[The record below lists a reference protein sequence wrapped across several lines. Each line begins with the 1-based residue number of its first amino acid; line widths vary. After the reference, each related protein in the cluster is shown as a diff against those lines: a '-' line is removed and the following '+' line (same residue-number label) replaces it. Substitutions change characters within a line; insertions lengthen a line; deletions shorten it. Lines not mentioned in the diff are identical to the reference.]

1 MIKAKKQD
9 ISRTKVLIV
18 DDHQIVRDGIKR
30 ILDDENDIELI
41 GSVGSGKE
49 ALEFIKSN
57 QPKIVIADLSMPD
70 MSGIELTERITKLFP
85 EIKVLILSMFNN
97 EEYIVSAIQ
106 AGAKGYLPK
115 QDSTTEILLEA
126 IRTIANG
133 EEFYSPSIS
142 KIVLKSYIKNVK
154 NTSVGDAAKKHQLTA
169 REKEILKL
177 YVEGFTNNEIAEKLN
192 LSVFTVKT
200 HKNNIMQ
207 KYSFKSTVE
216 MIKFAL
222 RNNIVEW

>member
-1 MIKAKKQD
+1 ME
-9 ISRTKVLIV
+9 RTRVLIV

-30 ILDDENDIELI
+30 ILDDESDIELI
-41 GSVGSGKE
+41 GSLGSGKE
-49 ALEFIKSN
+49 ALNFVKCN
-57 QPKIVIADLSMPD
+57 QPDIVIADLSMPN
-70 MSGIELTERITKLFP
+70 MSGIELTEQLTSLYP

-97 EEYIVSAIQ
+97 EEYIKSAIQ

-133 EEFYSPSIS
+133 DEYYSPSIS
-142 KIVLKSYIKNVK
+142 KIVMKSFVNNVK
-154 NTSVGDAAKKHQLTA
+154 SANIGDIVKKQQLTS

-177 YVEGFTNNEIAEKLN
+177 YVEGYTNSEIAEKLN
-192 LSVFTVKT
+192 LSVYTIKT

-207 KYSFKSTVE
+207 KYNFKSTVE

-222 RNNIVEW
+222 RNNIVEL

>member
-1 MIKAKKQD
+1 MSI
-9 ISRTKVLIV
+9 IRVLIV

-30 ILDDENDIELI
+30 ILKDEDDIELT

-49 ALEFIKSN
+49 ALDFIKRN
-57 QPKIVIADLSMPD
+57 QPNIVITDLSMPN
-70 MSGIELTERITKLFP
+70 MSGIELTEQLNKLYP
-85 EIKVLILSMFNN
+85 EIKVLILSMLNN
-97 EEYIVSAIQ
+97 EGYIVSAIQ

-126 IRTIANG
+126 IRTISG
-133 EEFYSPSIS
+133 GGEFYSPSIS
-142 KIVLKSYIKNVK
+142 KIVLESFVNNVK
-154 NTSVGDAAKKHQLTA
+154 STHVGDIAKKHQLTS

-177 YVEGFTNNEIAEKLN
+177 YVEGCTNSEISEKLN
-192 LSVFTVKT
+192 LSVFTIKT

-207 KYSFKSTVE
+207 KYNFKSTVE

>member
-1 MIKAKKQD
+1 MSKIR
-9 ISRTKVLIV
+9 ILIV

-30 ILDDENDIELI
+30 ILKDEDDIELI

-49 ALEFIKSN
+49 ALDFMKCN
-57 QPKIVIADLSMPD
+57 QPDILITDLSMPN
-70 MSGIELTERITKLFP
+70 MSGIELTEKLIKFYP
-85 EIKVLILSMFNN
+85 DIKVLILSMFNN

-126 IRTIANG
+126 IRTISNG
-133 EEFYSPSIS
+133 DEYYSPSIS
-142 KIVLKSYIKNVK
+142 KIVLKSFIKNAK
-154 NTSVGDAAKKHQLTA
+154 NLSIGDAAKKHQLTS

-177 YVEGFTNNEIAEKLN
+177 YVEGCTNNEIAEKLN
-192 LSVFTVKT
+192 LSVFTIKT

-207 KYSFKSTVE
+207 KYNFKSTVE

>member
-1 MIKAKKQD
+1 MSKI
-9 ISRTKVLIV
+9 RVLIV

-30 ILDDENDIELI
+30 LLKDEDDIELI

-49 ALEFIKSN
+49 VLDFIKCN
-57 QPKIVIADLSMPD
+57 QPDILITDLSMPN
-70 MSGIELTERITKLFP
+70 MSGIELTSRLMKLSP
-85 EIKVLILSMFNN
+85 DIKVLILSMFNN

-126 IRTIANG
+126 IRTISNG
-133 EEFYSPSIS
+133 DEFYSPSIS
-142 KIVLKSYIKNVK
+142 KIVLNSFINKVK
-154 NTSVGDAAKKHQLTA
+154 NANVGDVSKKHQLTS
-169 REKEILKL
+169 REMEILKL
-177 YVEGFTNNEIAEKLN
+177 YVEGCTNNEIAEKLN
-192 LSVFTVKT
+192 LSVFTIKT

-207 KYSFKSTVE
+207 KYNFKSTVE

>member
-1 MIKAKKQD
+1 MSKI
-9 ISRTKVLIV
+9 RVLIV

-30 ILDDENDIELI
+30 LLKDEDDIELL
-41 GSVGSGKE
+41 GSVGSGQE
-49 ALEFIKSN
+49 ALDFIKCN
-57 QPKIVIADLSMPD
+57 QPDILITDLSMPN
-70 MSGIELTERITKLFP
+70 MSGIELTVRLIKLSTD
-85 EIKVLILSMFNN
+85 IKVLILSMFNN

-126 IRTIANG
+126 IRTISNG
-133 EEFYSPSIS
+133 DEFYSPSIS
-142 KIVLKSYIKNVK
+142 KIVLKSFIKNVK
-154 NTSVGDAAKKHQLTA
+154 NTSVGDVSKKHQLTS

-177 YVEGFTNNEIAEKLN
+177 YVEGCTNNEIAEKLN
-192 LSVFTVKT
+192 LSVFTIKT

>member
-1 MIKAKKQD
+1 MNKI
-9 ISRTKVLIV
+9 KVLIV

-30 ILDDENDIELI
+30 IIKDEDTIELI
-41 GSVGSGKE
+41 GSVGSGNE
-49 ALEFIKSN
+49 ALDFISN
-57 QPKIVIADLSMPD
+57 NKPDIVITDLSMPN
-70 MSGIELTERITKLFP
+70 MSGIMLTEKINKSYP
-85 EIKVLILSMFNN
+85 DIKVLILSMYNN
-97 EEYIVSAIQ
+97 EEYVVSAIQ

-115 QDSTTEILLEA
+115 QDSTTDILLEA
-126 IRTIANG
+126 ISKIAEG
-133 EEFYSPSIS
+133 DEFYSPSIS
-142 KIVLKSYIKNVK
+142 KKVIKSYINNAKN
-154 NTSVGDAAKKHQLTA
+154 SGIGDIAKKYQLTS

-192 LSVFTVKT
+192 LSVFTIKT

-207 KYSFKSTVE
+207 KYNFKSNVQ

>member
-1 MIKAKKQD
+1 MNKI
-9 ISRTKVLIV
+9 KVLIV

-30 ILDDENDIELI
+30 IIKDEDTIELI

-49 ALEFIKSN
+49 ALDFINNNK
-57 QPKIVIADLSMPD
+57 PDIVITDLSMPN
-70 MSGIELTERITKLFP
+70 MSGIMLTEKLNKSFP
-85 EIKVLILSMFNN
+85 DIKVLILSMYNN
-97 EEYIVSAIQ
+97 EEYVVSAIQ

-115 QDSTTEILLEA
+115 QDSTTDILLEA
-126 IRTIANG
+126 ISKIAEG
-133 EEFYSPSIS
+133 DEFYSPSIS
-142 KIVLKSYIKNVK
+142 KKVIKSYINNAKN
-154 NTSVGDAAKKHQLTA
+154 SGIGDIAKKYQLTS

-192 LSVFTVKT
+192 LSVFTIKT

-207 KYSFKSTVE
+207 KYNFKSNVQ

>member
-1 MIKAKKQD
+1 MA
-9 ISRTKVLIV
+9 RTRILIV
-18 DDHQIVRDGIKR
+18 DDHQIVRDGIRR

-41 GSVGSGKE
+41 GSIGSGKE
-49 ALEFIKSN
+49 ALGFIKCN
-57 QPKIVIADLSMPD
+57 QPDIVIADLSMPN
-70 MSGIELTERITKLFP
+70 MTGIELTEKLTSLYP
-85 EIKVLILSMFNN
+85 DIKVLILSMFNN
-97 EEYIVSAIQ
+97 EEYIKSAIQ

-142 KIVLKSYIKNVK
+142 KLVMKSFVHNVK
-154 NTSVGDAAKKHQLTA
+154 SANASDIAKKQQLTT

-177 YVEGFTNNEIAEKLN
+177 YVEGYTNNEIAEKLN
-192 LSVFTVKT
+192 LSVYTIKT

-207 KYSFKSTVE
+207 KYNFKSTVE

>member
-1 MIKAKKQD
+1 MDKI
-9 ISRTKVLIV
+9 KVLLV

-30 ILDDENDIELI
+30 ILKDESDIELI
-41 GSVGSGKE
+41 GSVSSGKE
-49 ALEFIKSN
+49 ALDFVKCT
-57 QPKIVIADLSMPD
+57 PPDVVIADLSMPN
-70 MSGIELTERITKLFP
+70 MSGIELTERLKGLYPSIN
-85 EIKVLILSMFNN
+85 VLILSMFNN

-126 IRTIANG
+126 IRTIASG
-133 EEFYSPSIS
+133 DEFYSPSIS
-142 KIVLKSYIKNVK
+142 KIVIKSFVNSVK
-154 NTSVGDAAKKHQLTA
+154 NTSVSDIAKKQQLTS

-177 YVEGFTNNEIAEKLN
+177 YVEGYTNNEIADKLS
-192 LSVFTVKT
+192 LSVFTIKT

-207 KYSFKSTVE
+207 KYNFKSTVE

-222 RNNIVEW
+222 RNNIIEW

>member
-1 MIKAKKQD
+1 MEKI
-9 ISRTKVLIV
+9 KVLLV

-30 ILDDENDIELI
+30 LLKDESDIELI
-41 GSVGSGKE
+41 GSVSSGKE
-49 ALEFIKSN
+49 ALDYVKSTPPN
-57 QPKIVIADLSMPD
+57 VVIADLSMPN
-70 MSGIELTERITKLFP
+70 MSGIELTIRLRELNPAIS
-85 EIKVLILSMFNN
+85 VLILSMFNN

-106 AGAKGYLPK
+106 ARAKGYLPK

-126 IRTIANG
+126 IRTIAKG
-133 EEFYSPSIS
+133 DEFYSPSIA
-142 KIVLKSYIKNVK
+142 KIVIRSLVNSAR
-154 NTSVGDAAKKHQLTA
+154 NTSISDIAKKQQLTF

-177 YVEGFTNNEIAEKLN
+177 YVEGFTNTEIAEKLN
-192 LSVFTVKT
+192 LSVFTIKT

>member
-1 MIKAKKQD
+1 MG
-9 ISRTKVLIV
+9 RTRVLIV
-18 DDHQIVRDGIKR
+18 DDHQIVRDGITR
-30 ILDDENDIELI
+30 ILTDEKDIELI

-49 ALEFIKSN
+49 ALDFIKST
-57 QPKIVIADLSMPD
+57 PPDIVIADLSMPN
-70 MSGIELTERITKLFP
+70 MSGIELTERLSAINRD
-85 EIKVLILSMFNN
+85 IKVLILSMFNN

-106 AGAKGYLPK
+106 SGAKGYLPK
-115 QDSTTEILLEA
+115 QDSTTAILLEA

-142 KIVLKSYIKNVK
+142 KIVMKSFINNIKS
-154 NTSVGDAAKKHQLTA
+154 TSVSDIAKKHQLTS

-177 YVEGFTNNEIAEKLN
+177 YVEGYTNNEIAEKLN

>member
-1 MIKAKKQD
+1 MEKI
-9 ISRTKVLIV
+9 KVLIV
-18 DDHQIVRDGIKR
+18 DDHQIVRDGINR
-30 ILDDENDIELI
+30 ILADEEDIILI

-49 ALEFIKSN
+49 ALDFIKHSK
-57 QPKIVIADLSMPD
+57 PHIVIADLSMPN
-70 MSGIELTERITKLFP
+70 MTGIELTEKLRAQYHD
-85 EIKVLILSMFNN
+85 IKVLILSMFNN

-115 QDSTTEILLEA
+115 QDSTTQILLDA
-126 IRTIANG
+126 IRAIAGG

-142 KIVLKSYIKNVK
+142 RIVMKGFVNKIKNTGVHEI
-154 NTSVGDAAKKHQLTA
+154 AKRHQLTA
-169 REKEILKL
+169 REKEVLKL
-177 YVEGFTNNEIAEKLN
+177 YVEGFTNNEIAKELN

-207 KYSFKSTVE
+207 KYNFKSTIE

-222 RNNIVEW
+222 RNNMIEW

>member
-1 MIKAKKQD
+1 MSKIR
-9 ISRTKVLIV
+9 ILIV

-30 ILDDENDIELI
+30 LLKDEDDIELI
-41 GSVGSGKE
+41 GSVSSGRE
-49 ALEFIKSN
+49 ALDFIKCK
-57 QPKIVIADLSMPD
+57 QPDILITDLSMPN
-70 MSGIELTERITKLFP
+70 MSGIELTEKLISLCP
-85 EIKVLILSMFNN
+85 GVKVLILSMFNN
-97 EEYIVSAIQ
+97 EEYIVGAIQ

-126 IRTIANG
+126 IRSISNG
-133 EEFYSPSIS
+133 DEFYSPSIS
-142 KIVLKSYIKNVK
+142 KIVFKGFINKVK
-154 NTSVGDAAKKHQLTA
+154 HTSVSDAVKKQQLTS

-177 YVEGFTNNEIAEKLN
+177 YVEGYTNSEIAEKLN
-192 LSVFTVKT
+192 LSVFTIKT

-207 KYSFKSTVE
+207 KYNFKSTVE

>member
-1 MIKAKKQD
+1 MG
-9 ISRTKVLIV
+9 RTRVLIV
-18 DDHQIVRDGIKR
+18 DDHQIVRDGITR
-30 ILDDENDIELI
+30 ILTDEKDIELI

-49 ALEFIKSN
+49 ALDFIKST
-57 QPKIVIADLSMPD
+57 PPDIVIADLSMPN
-70 MSGIELTERITKLFP
+70 MSGIELTERLSAINRD
-85 EIKVLILSMFNN
+85 IKVLILSMFNN

-106 AGAKGYLPK
+106 SGAKGYLPK
-115 QDSTTEILLEA
+115 QDSTTAILLEA

-133 EEFYSPSIS
+133 EEFYSTSIS
-142 KIVLKSYIKNVK
+142 KIVMKSFINNIKS
-154 NTSVGDAAKKHQLTA
+154 TSVSDIAKKHQLTS

-177 YVEGFTNNEIAEKLN
+177 YVEGYTNNEIAEKLN

>member
-1 MIKAKKQD
+1 MSKTRI
-9 ISRTKVLIV
+9 LIV
-18 DDHQIVRDGIKR
+18 DDHQIVRDGIQR
-30 ILDDENDIELI
+30 ILNDEHDIELI
-41 GSVGSGKE
+41 GSVSSGKE
-49 ALEFIKSN
+49 ALAFIKCT
-57 QPKIVIADLSMPD
+57 QLDMVIADLSMPN
-70 MSGIELTERITKLFP
+70 MSGIELTETISKLYP
-85 EIKVLILSMFNN
+85 QIKVLILSMFNN

-126 IRTIANG
+126 IRTIASG
-133 EEFYSPSIS
+133 DEFFSPSIS
-142 KIVLKSYIKNVK
+142 RIVLKSFVNNAKNSGVAE
-154 NTSVGDAAKKHQLTA
+154 VAKKHQLTS

-177 YVEGFTNNEIAEKLN
+177 YVEGCTNNEIAEKLN
-192 LSVFTVKT
+192 LSIFTVKT

-207 KYSFKSTVE
+207 KYNFKSTVE

>member
-1 MIKAKKQD
+1 
-9 ISRTKVLIV
+9 
-18 DDHQIVRDGIKR
+18 
-30 ILDDENDIELI
+30 
-41 GSVGSGKE
+41 
-49 ALEFIKSN
+49 
-57 QPKIVIADLSMPD
+57 
-70 MSGIELTERITKLFP
+70 
-85 EIKVLILSMFNN
+85 IKVLILSMFNN

-126 IRTIANG
+126 IRTISNG
-133 EEFYSPSIS
+133 DEYYSPSIS
-142 KIVLKSYIKNVK
+142 KIVLKSFIKNAK
-154 NTSVGDAAKKHQLTA
+154 NLSIGDAAKKHQLTS

-177 YVEGFTNNEIAEKLN
+177 YVEGCTNNEIAEKLN
-192 LSVFTVKT
+192 LSVFTIKT

-207 KYSFKSTVE
+207 KYNFKSTVE

>member
-1 MIKAKKQD
+1 MGK
-9 ISRTKVLIV
+9 TGVLVV
-18 DDHQIVRDGIKR
+18 DDHQIVRDGIMR
-30 ILDDENDIELI
+30 ILKDEDDIELT

-49 ALEFIKSN
+49 ALDFIKCS
-57 QPKIVIADLSMPD
+57 QPDIVITDLSMPD
-70 MSGIELTERITKLFP
+70 MSGIELTAILAKHYP
-85 EIKVLILSMFNN
+85 EIKVLVLSMLNN
-97 EEYIVSAIQ
+97 EGYIVSAIQ

-126 IRTIANG
+126 IRTIAKGNG
-133 EEFYSPSIS
+133 YYSPSIS
-142 KIVLKSYIKNVK
+142 KIVLESFVNNAKS
-154 NTSVGDAAKKHQLTA
+154 THVGDVVRKHQLTS

-177 YVEGFTNNEIAEKLN
+177 YVEGCTNNEISEKLN

-207 KYSFKSTVE
+207 KYNFKSTVE

>member
-1 MIKAKKQD
+1 MTKAKNQG
-9 ISRTKVLIV
+9 ISRTRVLIV

-30 ILDDENDIELI
+30 ILTDENDIELI

-49 ALEFIKSN
+49 ALAFIKCT
-57 QPKIVIADLSMPD
+57 QPDIVIADLSMPN
-70 MSGIELTERITKLFP
+70 MSGIELTEKLTNLYP
-85 EIKVLILSMFNN
+85 KVRVLILSMFNN

-126 IRTIANG
+126 IRTISNG

-142 KIVLKSYIKNVK
+142 KIVLKSFINNAKSS
-154 NTSVGDAAKKHQLTA
+154 SVGDIAKKHQLTS

-177 YVEGFTNNEIAEKLN
+177 YVEGCTNNEIAEKLN
-192 LSVFTVKT
+192 LSVFTIKT

-207 KYSFKSTVE
+207 KYNFKSTVE

>member
-1 MIKAKKQD
+1 MKKSK
-9 ISRTKVLIV
+9 ILIV
-18 DDHQIVRDGIKR
+18 DDHHIVRDGIMR
-30 ILDDENDIELI
+30 ILTDEEDIELI
-41 GSVGSGKE
+41 GSLSSGKE
-49 ALEFIKSN
+49 ALDFMKCTL
-57 QPKIVIADLSMPD
+57 PDIVIADLSMPN
-70 MSGIELTERITKLFP
+70 MSGIEFTERVTKLFP
-85 EIKVLILSMFNN
+85 NVKVLILSMFNN

-126 IRTIANG
+126 IRTIAND

-142 KIVLKSYIKNVK
+142 KIVMKSFLNNIKNS
-154 NTSVGDAAKKHQLTA
+154 SVSDVAKKHQLTS

-177 YVEGFTNNEIAEKLN
+177 YVEGYTNNEIAEKLN
-192 LSVFTVKT
+192 LSIYTVKT

-207 KYSFKSTVE
+207 KYNFKSTVE

>member
-1 MIKAKKQD
+1 MEKI
-9 ISRTKVLIV
+9 KVLLV

-30 ILDDENDIELI
+30 ILKDESDIELI
-41 GSVGSGKE
+41 GSVSSGKE
-49 ALEFIKSN
+49 ALDFTRCTEPN
-57 QPKIVIADLSMPD
+57 LVIADLSMPN
-70 MSGIELTERITKLFP
+70 MSGIELTKKLTATYP
-85 EIKVLILSMFNN
+85 EIKVLILSMFND

-115 QDSTTEILLEA
+115 QDSTTDVLLEA
-126 IRTIANG
+126 IRTIAG
-133 EEFYSPSIS
+133 GDEFYSQSIS
-142 KIVLKSYIKNVK
+142 KIVLKSFIKNVK
-154 NTSVGDAAKKHQLTA
+154 NTNVGDVAKKHQLTS

-192 LSVFTVKT
+192 LSVYTIKT

-207 KYSFKSTVE
+207 KYNFKSTVE

>member
-1 MIKAKKQD
+1 MGKT
-9 ISRTKVLIV
+9 RVLIV
-18 DDHQIVRDGIKR
+18 DDHQIVRDGITR
-30 ILDDENDIELI
+30 ILTDEKDIELI

-49 ALEFIKSN
+49 ALDFIKSAT
-57 QPKIVIADLSMPD
+57 PDIVIADLSMPN
-70 MSGIELTERITKLFP
+70 MSGIELTERLNAINLN
-85 EIKVLILSMFNN
+85 IKVLILSMFNN
-97 EEYIVSAIQ
+97 EEYIISAIQ

-115 QDSTTEILLEA
+115 QDSTTAILLEA

-142 KIVLKSYIKNVK
+142 KIVMKNFINNIKS
-154 NTSVGDAAKKHQLTA
+154 TSVSNIAKKHQLTS

-177 YVEGFTNNEIAEKLN
+177 YVDGYTNNEIAEKLN